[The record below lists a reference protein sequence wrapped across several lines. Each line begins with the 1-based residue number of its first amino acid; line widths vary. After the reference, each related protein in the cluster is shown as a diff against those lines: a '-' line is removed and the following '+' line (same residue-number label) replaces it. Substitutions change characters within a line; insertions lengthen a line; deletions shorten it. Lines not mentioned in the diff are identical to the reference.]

1 MQVSLIFHRHKRFCP
16 DVRIKTF
23 VLPQTFPLGLH
34 FFALSMMRL
43 PKKTIFSPSYTALSC
58 PGLPRP

>member
-1 MQVSLIFHRHKRFCP
+1 MEVSLLFYGHKRLRP
-16 DVRIKTF
+16 DICVNAPI
-23 VLPQTFPLGLH
+23 LPQTLPLSFH
-34 FFALSMMRL
+34 FALSMMRL